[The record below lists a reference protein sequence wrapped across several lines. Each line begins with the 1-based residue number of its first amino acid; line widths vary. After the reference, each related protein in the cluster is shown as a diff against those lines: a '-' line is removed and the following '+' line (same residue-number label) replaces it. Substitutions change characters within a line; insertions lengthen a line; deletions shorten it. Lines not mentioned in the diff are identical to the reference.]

1 MQAYNKASVQSVDGW
16 SAAIAAH
23 RFTAAR
29 NFGRG
34 SLLLC
39 TLPASGAQL
48 QVRIHVYVCTDVM
61 MGHVYGALLVA
72 VLVVL

>member
-1 MQAYNKASVQSVDGW
+1 MQAYNKESVKSVDGW
-16 SAAIAAH
+16 SAAMAAH

-39 TLPASGAQL
+39 THPASGAQL
-48 QVRIHVYVCTDVM
+48 QVYVYMCMHVLM
-61 MGHVYGALLVA
+61 S
-72 VLVVL
+72 